1 MNKTSDIARIIYKES
16 NLDFLQRRP
25 LYFNCSIQMICI
37 SGEGIISTGA
47 QQYHLKPM
55 SELIFWNGSL
65 LQLINP
71 TDHFAVRL
79 ILYPQRIFLQAA
91 IPLDHTYFRYMKEFP
106 LYDHSQNRNHPQ
118 NWNDINTWM
127 DLAKMLFTKEIQ
139 PFRERMEQ
147 NYLQSMLMWI
157 FSSIPYADISPEQ
170 SFTRKQLLFHKF
182 MHLIHEYASQE
193 HQTSFYA
200 EKLCISP
207 RYLHEITTAYSNGK
221 TPKSIIDE
229 QLTAEVKASLNNPN
243 LSVAEI
249 AEMYRFPDPSYLS
262 RFFKKN
268 TGMTP
273 KEYRN
278 KENTLNDILNGT
290 VHDKKTKYPQS

>member
-1 MNKTSDIARIIYKES
+1 
-16 NLDFLQRRP
+16 
-25 LYFNCSIQMICI
+25 
-37 SGEGIISTGA
+37 
-47 QQYHLKPM
+47 
-55 SELIFWNGSL
+55 
-65 LQLINP
+65 
-71 TDHFAVRL
+71 
-79 ILYPQRIFLQAA
+79 
-91 IPLDHTYFRYMKEFP
+91 
-106 LYDHSQNRNHPQ
+106 
-118 NWNDINTWM
+118 
-127 DLAKMLFTKEIQ
+127 
-139 PFRERMEQ
+139 MEQ

-229 QLTAEVKASLNNPN
+229 QLTAEVKASLNNPD